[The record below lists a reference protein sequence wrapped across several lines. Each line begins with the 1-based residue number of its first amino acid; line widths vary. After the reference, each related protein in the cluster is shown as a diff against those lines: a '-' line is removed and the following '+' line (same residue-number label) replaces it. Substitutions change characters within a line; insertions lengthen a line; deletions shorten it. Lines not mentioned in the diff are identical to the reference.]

1 MALIQDLKYAL
12 RMLVK
17 DPGLSAVAV
26 LALALGIGMNTTVF
40 TCVNAVLIRGLP
52 FADSHE
58 LLHLDLINR
67 ATRNEFPASWLEFD
81 EWRQRTKTFSGLAAF
96 RSSSMNV
103 TETSR
108 PPERVSGALVTPN
121 LFALLRQP
129 ILFGRDFT
137 EADGRKNAEPVAIIG
152 HSLFKN
158 RYGSDPKVIGT
169 SIKVNETAVT
179 IVGVMPE
186 GMRFPQNHDMWRP
199 LIPD

>member
-1 MALIQDLKYAL
+1 MMLAEGGGEPTGDRRLATGDWRLATRTNRERGSSVYAPMALIQDLKYAC

-81 EWRQRTKTFSGLAAF
+81 EWRQRTKTFSALAAF

-108 PPERVSGALVTPN
+108 PPERV
-121 LFALLRQP
+121 
-129 ILFGRDFT
+129 
-137 EADGRKNAEPVAIIG
+137 
-152 HSLFKN
+152 
-158 RYGSDPKVIGT
+158 
-169 SIKVNETAVT
+169 
-179 IVGVMPE
+179 
-186 GMRFPQNHDMWRP
+186 
-199 LIPD
+199 